1 MGRWVKN
8 RELDNGALTVKIPN
22 VTTDQRPTGVNGDLI
37 FNTTTSTFQIYN
49 GDNWYNI
56 SEASREKT
64 LVIDKF
70 QGDGTTTV
78 FGAGQGNTYDGST
91 AATFS
96 TNFNDATDILVFV
109 GGIAQL
115 AGTNYTVS
123 GTYPNQQITFGSAPP
138 ANDGTS
144 NGHVITV
151 VQNLNKLGE

>member
-1 MGRWVKN
+1 MGRLVKN

-22 VTTDQRPTGVNGDLI
+22 VTTSQRPTGQNGDII
-37 FNTTTSTFQIYN
+37 FNTTTSTYQTFIGSQ
-49 GDNWYNI
+49 WYNL
-56 SEASREKT
+56 SSAAGEKT
-64 LVIDKF
+64 IVVDKF
-70 QGDGTTTV
+70 QGDGSTFV

-96 TNFNDATDILVFV
+96 TDFNDATDILVFV
-109 GGIAQL
+109 GGIAQV

-138 ANDGTS
+138 ANDGTT

-151 VQNLNKLGE
+151 VQNLQKLGQ